1 MEKKFTLPEYGI
13 EVTLGK
19 FAEQSDGA
27 VWIQQGGTV
36 VLSTACMSPSSEFP
50 GFLPLTVEYREYFSA
65 AGRIPGGY
73 FKREGKPS
81 DNDVL
86 VSRLIDRAI
95 RPLFPED
102 FFEQLQIINSV
113 YSVDKI
119 HEPSVLGL
127 LASSLALTISQIPFL
142 GPVGAVNVARVDG
155 QWVFNPTYPQTAE
168 SNVKIT
174 VAGTQEGVCMLEGT
188 CDEISEAE
196 FVDLLFKAH
205 EEIKKQVAWQLDIQR
220 QIGAPKAE
228 PVQHFDMALWQKR
241 AFDFLT
247 PDAVSIL
254 FHADKLVRN
263 EGFDRLRKDFFA
275 KFTASESAEEIA
287 SQRVLEFVF
296 NKVLADVLT
305 EETFKRGKRLD
316 DRPFNKIRTIDVE
329 VGLLPFNHGSALFTR
344 GRTQALVS
352 ATLGGG
358 TDTQRIEDVMAEPYE
373 STFMLHYNFPP
384 FSVGEVR
391 AMRGPGRREVGHG
404 YLAASALR
412 TVLPKSGEFPY
423 TIRLV
428 ADMLESDGSTSM
440 ATVCGSTMALM
451 NAGVPISSM
460 VSGIAMGLL
469 KSREGKF
476 QALSDISGNEDQFGL
491 MDFKVAG
498 TDQGITAIQMDIKA
512 KEGLPREVFEMALAQ
527 AKEGRAHIL
536 GEMRKVMTAPNPKVS
551 DLVPQIV
558 TVKVATDKI
567 GAIIGTGGKVIR
579 EITEKTST
587 TIDIDDDGTVR
598 IFGHP
603 GEKLD
608 KAVHWVKTLGG
619 AIERGAVYEGPI
631 KKIAEFGIFV
641 ELVPGVDGLV
651 HVSNIP
657 REVGDFSKTMKQG
670 EVVKVSVIDYDP
682 STGRIRLKLIQ

>member
-1 MEKKFTLPEYGI
+1 MDKLFTLPELGI

-19 FAEQSDGA
+19 YAQQADGA
-27 VWIQQGGTV
+27 VWIKQGGTV
-36 VLSTACMSPSSEFP
+36 LLSTVCMSPSSEFP
-50 GFLPLTVEYREYFSA
+50 GFLPLSVEYRENFAA

-81 DNDVL
+81 DKDVL
-86 VSRLIDRAI
+86 ISRLIDRAI
-95 RPLFPED
+95 RPLFAEN
-102 FFEQLQIINSV
+102 FFDQLQIINGV
-113 YSVDKI
+113 YSVDKT
-119 HEPSVLGL
+119 HMPTALAL
-127 LASSLALTISQIPFL
+127 LASSLALTISKIPFL
-142 GPVGAVNVARVDG
+142 GPVGAVLVARVNG
-155 QWVFNPTYPQTAE
+155 EWVLHPTYQQ
-168 SNVKIT
+168 NVDSDVKLTI
-174 VAGTQEGVCMLEGT
+174 AGTMEGIVMVEG
-188 CDEISEAE
+188 CCEEISEADFIE
-196 FVDLLFKAH
+196 ALFKAH
-205 EEIKKQVAWQLDIQR
+205 EDIKKQVAWQLEIQR
-220 QIGAPKAE
+220 QVGVPKQE
-228 PVQHFDMALWQKR
+228 PVQHFDMVLWRRR
-241 AFDFLT
+241 AQDFLT
-247 PDAVSIL
+247 SSAVSGL
-254 FHADKLVRN
+254 FHPDKIARGEAMAQL
-263 EGFDRLRKDFFA
+263 KADFFA
-275 KFTASESAEEIA
+275 KFSDNGIPEEAA
-287 SQRVLEFVF
+287 SQKVLEYVF
-296 NKVLADVLT
+296 STELASVLS

-316 DRPFNKIRTIDVE
+316 DRPFNKIRNIAVE
-329 VGLLPFNHGSALFTR
+329 VGLLPYNHGSALFTR

-358 TDTQRIEDVMAEPYE
+358 TDTQRIEDVMTEPYE

-412 TVLPKSGEFPY
+412 AVLPKSGDFPY

-451 NAGVPISSM
+451 NAGVPIRSM

-469 KSREGKF
+469 MSKEGKF
-476 QALSDISGNEDQFGL
+476 QALSDISGMEDAFGL
-491 MDFKVAG
+491 MDFKVTG
-498 TDQGITAIQMDIKA
+498 TDKGVTAIQMDIKA
-512 KEGLPREVFEMALAQ
+512 KVGLPRQVFEMAMAQ

-536 GEMRKVMTAPNPKVS
+536 GEMRKVMTAPNPTVS

-558 TVKVATDKI
+558 TVKVPTDKI

-579 EITEKTST
+579 EITEKTTT

-619 AIERGAVYEGPI
+619 IIERGAMYEGPI
-631 KKIAEFGIFV
+631 KKIAEFGLFV

-657 REVGDFSKTMKQG
+657 KELGDFSKAFKQG
-670 EVVKVSVIDYDP
+670 DVVKVNVLDYDP